1 MKNQDPETNE
11 ILKRRI
17 SEYALAEDRGVQLLI
32 QMQEFVPEDARA
44 FLESQIKDEL
54 KHNRLF
60 EERAVELNM
69 TEPFFLESLKE
80 LYDLGQDCVDQ
91 KDWLLCMVMQCMIEE
106 LALASFGNSAAQA
119 DPRTR
124 EILKEIMDDEF
135 KHLEFTADEIQ
146 KYNQSP
152 ADSGKI
158 YDLQKRVLQLFIS
171 ALMPERLDRDV
182 PKKEQQADYKKSLL
196 QTYRL
201 HCARFKKLKIK
212 VPGLPELLSL
222 SN

>member
-1 MKNQDPETNE
+1 MKNQDPQENE

-17 SEYALAEDRGVQLLI
+17 SEYAIAEDRGVHLLI
-32 QMQEFVPEDARA
+32 QMQEFVPDDART
-44 FLESQIKDEL
+44 FLESQIVDEV

-60 EERAVELNM
+60 EERALELKI

-80 LYDLGQDCVDQ
+80 LYDLGQDCVDK

-106 LALASFGNSAAQA
+106 LALASFGNSAAQS
-119 DPRTR
+119 DPKTR
-124 EILKEIMDDEF
+124 DVLKEIMEDEF
-135 KHLEFTADEIQ
+135 RHLEFTTEEIE
-146 KYNQSP
+146 KYKSP
-152 ADSGKI
+152 ENDKKI
-158 YDLQKRVLQLFIS
+158 YDLQMEVLKLFLS
-171 ALMPERLDRDV
+171 ALKPERLEKEV
-182 PKKEQQADYKKSLL
+182 PKEQQADFKKGLL

-201 HCARFKKLKIK
+201 HSARFKKLKIK